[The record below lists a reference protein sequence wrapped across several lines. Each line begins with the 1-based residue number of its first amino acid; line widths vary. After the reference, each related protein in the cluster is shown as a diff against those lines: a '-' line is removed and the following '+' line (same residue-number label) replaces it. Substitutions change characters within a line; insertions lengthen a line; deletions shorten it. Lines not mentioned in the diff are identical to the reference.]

1 MKSIINLVLAIRSS
15 LNKPADY
22 GFITPVTIGNHIPKV
37 IHQTYHNKTLPTEIQ
52 ENIAYLKQ
60 SNAEW
65 EHRLYDDSDIETY
78 IKKHYPQILYLYQK
92 INPAYGAA
100 RADFFRYLVIYNEGG
115 VYLDIKS
122 TVSKPLDDIIQSDDV
137 YLLSYWANKPG
148 QLHQNIGRHLC
159 LNNENGE
166 YQQWHVIATKG
177 HPFLKAVIENICNNI
192 MHYNPFFH
200 DTGGWA
206 VVNMTGPI
214 AYTLAIQ
221 PILNQYKYRLAA
233 DNSQLH
239 LVYSI
244 YEQKGIGLGHHKILK
259 KHYTVNTNPLVK
271 LNPIT
276 QLIFFI
282 TNPLILVIKSTLISL
297 RKRY

>member
-1 MKSIINLVLAIRSS
+1 MKSIINLVLTTRSS

-22 GFITPVTIGNHIPKV
+22 GFIPLVTIGNRIPKV

-52 ENIAYLKQ
+52 ENIAYLKH
-60 SNAEW
+60 SNADW
-65 EHRLYDDSDIETY
+65 EYRLYDDSDIETY
-78 IKKHYPQILYLYQK
+78 IQKHYPQIFHLYQK

-122 TVSKPLDDIIQSDDV
+122 TVSKPLDEIIQPDDV

-148 QLHQNIGRHLC
+148 QIHQNIGHHPC

-166 YQQWHVIATKG
+166 YQQWHIIATKG

-192 MHYNPFFH
+192 MHYNPFLH

-214 AYTLAIQ
+214 AYTLSIQ
-221 PILNQYKYRLAA
+221 PILNQYKYRLTA

-244 YEQKGIGLGHHKILK
+244 YEQKGLGLGHHKILK
-259 KHYTVNTNPLVK
+259 KHYTINTNSLVK

-276 QLIFFI
+276 KLIFII
-282 TNPLILVIKSTLISL
+282 TNPLRLLIKFTLINI
-297 RKRY
+297 RKCY